1 MTPTATQRRAATA
14 AVSTLVL
21 AAALATVPG
30 VLTAVA
36 QPAGANDARNVR
48 ALTQPVRIAVP
59 DGFVLNTSP
68 RPDLSRAQGL
78 TFNHAGQRPKWVLTI
93 PFSILTEGAG
103 SGVVTCT
110 VSGQDTD
117 RTVLGVSEQR
127 ISFNGHASGQI
138 VLGVRPYAGL
148 EGQAAGSY
156 VCTLRVFGTRQTGP
170 DAGIDWEARDTTPQ
184 GSSTPD
190 VWVREDS
197 FTRWWTGPGF
207 EAPFRLRVTG
217 TIR

>member
-1 MTPTATQRRAATA
+1 MRHPNTRRR
-14 AVSTLVL
+14 L
-21 AAALATVPG
+21 AAAGAALLVILAAAP
-30 VLTAVA
+30 AAA
-36 QPAGANDARNVR
+36 QPAGINDARNAR
-48 ALTQPVRIAVP
+48 AALLPVRITVP

-78 TFNHAGQRPKWVLTI
+78 TFNHAGQSPKWVLTI
-93 PFSILTEGAG
+93 PFSLLVEGAG
-103 SGVVTCT
+103 SGRVSCT
-110 VSGQDTD
+110 VFGQDTD
-117 RTVLGVSEQR
+117 RTVLGAAEQQL
-127 ISFNGHASGQI
+127 SFGAPASGQI
-138 VLGVRPYAGL
+138 VLGVRPSAGL
-148 EGQAAGSY
+148 ESLAAGSY

-184 GSSTPD
+184 GSPTPD

-207 EAPFRLRVTG
+207 ERPFRLRVTG